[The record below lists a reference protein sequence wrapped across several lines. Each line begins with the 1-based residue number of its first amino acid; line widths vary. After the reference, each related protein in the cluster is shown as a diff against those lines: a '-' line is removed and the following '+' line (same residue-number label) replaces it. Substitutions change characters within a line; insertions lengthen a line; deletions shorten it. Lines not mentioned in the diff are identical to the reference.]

1 MVDWNSFIFY
11 FRFRPIK
18 GRQEELKEVI
28 ERFKKDE
35 HLEKAFKSLTS
46 GDWARHYFL
55 NKNKMQER
63 LFKEHVGV
71 FVINVLFQMVERQR
85 KSKNF
90 LRILLAI
97 VKQSSALLYVVLL
110 FFKRNFLWFLKHK

>member
-1 MVDWNSFIFY
+1 MSCILFVL

-35 HLEKAFKSLTS
+35 HLDKAFKSLTS

-63 LFKEHVGV
+63 LFKEHVG
-71 FVINVLFQMVERQR
+71 LF
-85 KSKNF
+85 
-90 LRILLAI
+90 ILNYSLDYLCVYACDFAGFCE
-97 VKQSSALLYVVLL
+97 S
-110 FFKRNFLWFLKHK
+110 

>member
-1 MVDWNSFIFY
+1 M
-11 FRFRPIK
+11 
-18 GRQEELKEVI
+18 I

-71 FVINVLFQMVERQR
+71 FIINAHFQIVHIYFCNLIEQSLNPVTGLF
-85 KSKNF
+85 
-90 LRILLAI
+90 
-97 VKQSSALLYVVLL
+97 SSLGA
-110 FFKRNFLWFLKHK
+110 

>member
-1 MVDWNSFIFY
+1 M
-11 FRFRPIK
+11 
-18 GRQEELKEVI
+18 I

-35 HLEKAFKSLTS
+35 HLDKAFKSLTS

-71 FVINVLFQMVERQR
+71 FILNLRLLVCILQVLMNVNQMKVV
-85 KSKNF
+85 KKHTG
-90 LRILLAI
+90 LA
-97 VKQSSALLYVVLL
+97 LYS
-110 FFKRNFLWFLKHK
+110 

>member
-1 MVDWNSFIFY
+1 MVQDLTPTYLWGLIYTRASTINKMWPDLLNQFLLY

-55 NKNKMQER
+55 NKNKMQET
-63 LFKEHVGV
+63 LFKEHVGI
-71 FVINVLFQMVERQR
+71 FML
-85 KSKNF
+85 KP
-90 LRILLAI
+90 
-97 VKQSSALLYVVLL
+97 SSDC
-110 FFKRNFLWFLKHK
+110 

>member
-1 MVDWNSFIFY
+1 MDWSSFILS

-71 FVINVLFQMVERQR
+71 FVINVLFQMLQGLR
-85 KSKNF
+85 KCKHF
-90 LRILLAI
+90 LGM
-97 VKQSSALLYVVLL
+97 
-110 FFKRNFLWFLKHK
+110 